1 MVSELRF
8 KNWLGLILQASII
21 ISIILVL
28 IGGCGFLWQHGAD
41 NLQYYLSLPS
51 HLDINILT
59 NWNSQEL
66 LSPFGLIELG
76 LLVLVIAQV
85 LRVALLTGYYAW
97 IRDYW
102 FTAFSLFILSVIL
115 YSLIWQ

>member
-1 MVSELRF
+1 MLTELRL
-8 KNWLGLILQASII
+8 KNSLGLILQASII

-28 IGGCGFLWQHGAD
+28 IGGCGFLWQHGQD
-41 NLQYYLSLPS
+41 NLQYYLALPT

-76 LLVLVIAQV
+76 LLVLVLAQV
-85 LRVALLTGYYAW
+85 LRVAILTGYYIV

-102 FTAFSLFILSVIL
+102 FILFSVFILSVIL